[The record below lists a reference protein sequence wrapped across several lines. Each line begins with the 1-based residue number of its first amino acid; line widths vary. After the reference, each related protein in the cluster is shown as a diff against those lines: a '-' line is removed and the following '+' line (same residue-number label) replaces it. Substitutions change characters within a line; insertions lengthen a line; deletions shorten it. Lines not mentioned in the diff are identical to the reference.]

1 MKLTGHLLLQPA
13 LSQLCDHLRLSHTRA
28 TIDIGKYHRVPFNH
42 HLHYPCITVLK
53 GIHTV
58 HILIDHNA
66 YGPGEV
72 TAAATGGGL
81 NTVQYLW
88 REVPDLVF
96 GGLHVATTKD
106 VSVLKLGDCRFG

>member
-1 MKLTGHLLLQPA
+1 MKLTCHLLLQPA
-13 LSQLCDHLRLSHTRA
+13 LSQLSDQIGGLSRIT
-28 TIDIGKYHRVPFNH
+28 TFDIGKYHRVPFNH
-42 HLHYPCITVLK
+42 HLHYACITVLK

-58 HILIDHNA
+58 HILIDHYA

-88 REVPDLVF
+88 
-96 GGLHVATTKD
+96 
-106 VSVLKLGDCRFG
+106 